1 MNKRFKTKAT
11 YKDGFLKPANPIELN
26 SGDEVE
32 LIIIKEEYLIEDKD
46 DLTSTNLQELA
57 DKNPSFDFLNSKE
70 EDIYSV
76 KDLKKRYK

>member
-11 YKDGFLKPANPIELN
+11 YENGFLKPLNPIELN

-32 LIIIKEEYLIEDKD
+32 LIIIKEEHLIEDKN
-46 DLTSTNLQELA
+46 DLTNTDLHKLA
-57 DKNPSFDFLNSKE
+57 DKNPSFDFLSSDK

>member
-1 MNKRFKTKAT
+1 MSKRFKTKAT
-11 YKDGFLKPANPIELN
+11 YEDGFLKPANPIELN

-32 LIIIKEEYLIEDKD
+32 LIIIKEERLTEDKD
-46 DLTSTNLQELA
+46 DLTNSLLNLA
-57 DKNPSFDFLNSKE
+57 DKNPSFDFLNKKE